1 MYCYWYSV
9 STVSLSYVHILPS
22 LYSDRKNEN
31 GFRLRFPLPSSLCD
45 VSTYPYATGINLS
58 RKHGRPGLAV
68 IGRSHSSLFQDRPVR
83 RRSTVSKRTTFTKSG
98 RPHVYAPIQ
107 MHDVITSPKSKN
119 KIYQTTRRQHIWRR
133 TVLLHCLFT
142 DYSFTV
148 KLLPTSLTKAVRR
161 LVESPYSLTPYQ
173 STRRYYHI
181 HIPHFIPWLSTQL
194 RTAFF
199 REVASSFTRN

>member
-1 MYCYWYSV
+1 MKTGFDCGSRFLLPCVTSV
-9 STVSLSYVHILPS
+9 LTHTLRHQSLTLTWPPWLSCDWS
-22 LYSDRKNEN
+22 LT
-31 GFRLRFPLPSSLCD
+31 LL
-45 VSTYPYATGINLS
+45 
-58 RKHGRPGLAV
+58 H
-68 IGRSHSSLFQDRPVR
+68 DRPVR

-119 KIYQTTRRQHIWRR
+119 KNYQTTRRQYIWRR
-133 TVLLHCLFT
+133 MVRLHCLFT

-173 STRRYYHI
+173 STRRHYHI

-199 REVASSFTRN
+199 REVASSFTIN